1 MGATRSSRRA
11 RWPILVVGLVL
22 AAAAVVLAVLAL
34 GRHGGGPS
42 RPPGA
47 LPSVTTMFPAS
58 FWRRPVPG
66 DAALD
71 RSSSAIVSH
80 LVRDVKADQAARRGP
95 WIDTHKCAPPI
106 YRVPAGQPETRVT
119 LKDAGASWAAS
130 LQSAFDRVP
139 LPRDPQP
146 SRCSDASL
154 LVWQPSSDRYFEF
167 WHLRREGGSWRA
179 DWGGATRHASRNPGY
194 FGPGDW
200 PGAQSSWGASAT
212 STLVAGGLVKLDELR
227 AGHIDHA
234 LAISI
239 PQTRSGQWT
248 WPAQRT
254 DNATGDTAADSI
266 PSGSHFRLD
275 PKLDV
280 SKLQLPPLTRMLA
293 RAAQRYGVYVTER
306 TNYMVGLG
314 VESPAPYGGRGNPYD
329 RYLGGRS
336 PNAILDAFP
345 WDKLQLL
352 KLRLSGRSG

>member
-1 MGATRSSRRA
+1 MRA
-11 RWPILVVGLVL
+11 RWPILVVGLFL
-22 AAAAVVLAVLAL
+22 AATAALVAVLAV
-34 GRHGGGPS
+34 GGNGGGPS

-47 LPSVTTMFPAS
+47 LPSVTTLFPDS
-58 FWRRPVPG
+58 FWRRPVPAG
-66 DAALD
+66 ATLD
-71 RSSSAIVSH
+71 RSSPALVSH
-80 LVRDVKADQAARRGP
+80 LVRDVKADQAAHRGP

-106 YRVPAGQPETRVT
+106 YRVPAGQSETKVT
-119 LKDAGASWAAS
+119 LKDGSASWAAS
-130 LQSAFDRVP
+130 LQSAFERVP
-139 LPRDPQP
+139 LPTDPQP

-154 LVWQPSSDRYFEF
+154 VVWQPSTDRYFEF
-167 WHLRREGGSWRA
+167 WHLRRTTSGWQA

-194 FGPGDW
+194 FGKADW

-212 STLVAGGLVKLDELR
+212 STTVAGGLVKLDELR

-234 LAISI
+234 LAVSI

-275 PKLDV
+275 PKLDL
-280 SKLQLPPLTRMLA
+280 SKLDLPPMTRMLA
-293 RAAQRYGVYVTER
+293 RAAQRYGIYVTER

-314 VESPAPYGGRGNPYD
+314 AESPLPYGVKGNPYD

-336 PNAILDAFP
+336 PNEILDAFP

-352 KLRLSGRSG
+352 QLKLSGKSG

>member
-11 RWPILVVGLVL
+11 RWPILVVGLGV
-22 AAAAVVLAVLAL
+22 AAAAVLVAVLAS
-34 GRHGGGPS
+34 GGHGGSG
-42 RPPGA
+42 RRPGA

-58 FWRRPVPG
+58 FWRRPVPRG
-66 DAALD
+66 AAPDPSSDALVA
-71 RSSSAIVSH
+71 H
-80 LVRDVKADQAARRGP
+80 LVHDVKADQAARRGP

-119 LKDAGASWAAS
+119 LKNGSASWAAP
-130 LQSAFDRVP
+130 LQSAFARVP
-139 LPRDPQP
+139 LPSHPQP
-146 SRCSDASL
+146 SRCSDATL
-154 LVWQPSSDRYFEF
+154 LVWQPATDRYFEF
-167 WHLRREGGSWRA
+167 WRLRRSGGGWTA

-212 STLVAGGLVKLDELR
+212 STTVAGGLVKLDELR

-234 LAISI
+234 LMLSL
-239 PQTRSGQWT
+239 PQTRSHEWS

-254 DNATGDTAADSI
+254 DGAAGDTAADSI

-275 PKLDV
+275 PKLD
-280 SKLQLPPLTRMLA
+280 LAQLHLPPLTRMLA
-293 RAAQRYGVYVTER
+293 EAAQRYGIYITER
-306 TNYMVGLG
+306 THYMVGLG

-336 PNAILDAFP
+336 PNEILDAFP
-345 WDKLQLL
+345 WTKLQLL
-352 KLRLSGRSG
+352 QLKLRGKSG